1 MNDLNNKTVY
11 ELKTICRNNSYR
23 GFSKKNKE
31 HLITF
36 IVDKGYLELNVGLT
50 DEATEQET
58 TDQETTEQEPTEMNE
73 ETINTKIDYARLNK
87 ESIKKSLPTN
97 IKCEITGVHNEF
109 QCQIYNLYKKDVKD
123 VMDNKELIVF
133 HGTDESNLESIL
145 QNGFSLTNKTTH
157 GNIFGNGIYFAKNLS
172 LACRY
177 PKVCDSRIIFVCK
190 IYNKSII
197 LGDAKFTIPPL
208 IEKTNRHYDT
218 YVNSLIN
225 PEQFVKN
232 NEKSYNI
239 IGYLRIDEKYRL
251 REYINQQGIGIIFR
265 NNTNYE
271 IWIYFIK
278 PQFKSELY
286 KIDMGKDCRR
296 INTIPLMPKNTY
308 RLHSFIGH
316 SFMCGFQDEDNE
328 FINVAYFKL
337 EKNKKEYVIKE

>member
-278 PQFKSELY
+278 PHFKSELY
-286 KIDMGKDCRR
+286 KIGEG
-296 INTIPLMPKNTY
+296 L
-308 RLHSFIGH
+308 
-316 SFMCGFQDEDNE
+316 
-328 FINVAYFKL
+328 
-337 EKNKKEYVIKE
+337 